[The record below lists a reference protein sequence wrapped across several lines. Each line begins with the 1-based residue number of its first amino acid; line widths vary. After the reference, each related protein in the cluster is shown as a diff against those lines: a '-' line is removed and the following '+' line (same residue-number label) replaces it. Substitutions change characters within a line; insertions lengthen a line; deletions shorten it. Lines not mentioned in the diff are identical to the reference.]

1 MDGIASVFQ
10 FTKLSR
16 AIAVILAAGDSSA
29 WEGCVG
35 LVCWLAG
42 ACAP

>member
-16 AIAVILAAGDSSA
+16 AIAVILAAGDSGVWKDA
-29 WEGCVG
+29 EVFC
-35 LVCWLAG
+35 
-42 ACAP
+42 ACLLEHVP